1 MWAFMTV
8 QVMLHSIRIYT
19 GNVSFSRLRM
29 DVMPIILAQN
39 QVQPPVLLALAM
51 PHLPPPFPSIITN
64 GLRYVR
70 MGGAILDDLSA
81 VVFGLGMVVLIAGW
95 FAG

>member
-19 GNVSFSRLRM
+19 GN
-29 DVMPIILAQN
+29 N

-81 VVFGLGMVVLIAGW
+81 VIFGLGMVVLIAGW